1 MKQIT
6 TNQIVENK
14 SEEIVENKREGK
26 GRILAFSRRVY
37 RLQNSNTFYVES
49 EKSNDLYYFVRYN
62 FSGLKW
68 CSCPDNST
76 RRGITCKHQFAIEY
90 AIRLGTLKDIEKLPE
105 EAKRYSGSS
114 STAAIVQQ
122 QSKSYRDDDYDF

>member
-14 SEEIVENKREGK
+14 IVEQESKREGK
-26 GRILAFSRRVY
+26 GQILAISRNVY
-37 RLQNSNTFYVES
+37 RLQNTDTFYVES
-49 EKSNDLYYFVRYN
+49 ESSDNIYYFVRYN

-76 RRGITCKHQFAIEY
+76 RGIKCKHQFAIEY
-90 AIRLGTLKDIEKLPE
+90 AIRLGTLKDIEKLPAE
-105 EAKRYSGSS
+105 VKRYGS
-114 STAAIVQQ
+114 TTTTTT
-122 QSKSYRDDDYDF
+122 SKSYRDDDYEF